1 MILILS
7 ISGVFKGYGFACFK
21 SKVAALQARHV
32 LEGQEVRG
40 HAIDCGWIKEGTH
53 QLADLQS
60 KVGGGDTNKL
70 TMAKAVHSIVFVSLD
85 IYLLRW

>member
-1 MILILS
+1 M
-7 ISGVFKGYGFACFK
+7 FKGYGFACFK

-40 HAIDCGWIKEGTH
+40 HTIDCGWIKEGTH

-60 KVGGGDTNKL
+60 KVGGCHTGNKNQEGDMDNKN
-70 TMAKAVHSIVFVSLD
+70 HGG
-85 IYLLRW
+85 